1 MWAREEKSRTQ
12 TDNCPSSKK
21 KQIVKHFPGRAMQ
34 APVWVFK
41 GESGSREGNG
51 NVTVTWSNSG
61 EEGQGGQRCPGRQLP
76 GKRFKGG
83 SYIRQRPRAE
93 SPAHHKDYQ
102 RCQGDQNVNR
112 KKDLKC
118 ISKLRNNSHWEEKK
132 AQEIL
137 ENRREARKFQTSKM
151 SSLCVGRRG
160 GGKRCIF

>member
-1 MWAREEKSRTQ
+1 M
-12 TDNCPSSKK
+12 KK
-21 KQIVKHFPGRAMQ
+21 DKEVKGA
-34 APVWVFK
+34 
-41 GESGSREGNG
+41 
-51 NVTVTWSNSG
+51 
-61 EEGQGGQRCPGRQLP
+61 QGGSSQGRDL
-76 GKRFKGG
+76 KGG

-93 SPAHHKDYQ
+93 SPAHHKDYE

-151 SSLCVGRRG
+151 SSLCVGREG
-160 GGKRCIF
+160 GGRGAFSNLTSTLARIQNI